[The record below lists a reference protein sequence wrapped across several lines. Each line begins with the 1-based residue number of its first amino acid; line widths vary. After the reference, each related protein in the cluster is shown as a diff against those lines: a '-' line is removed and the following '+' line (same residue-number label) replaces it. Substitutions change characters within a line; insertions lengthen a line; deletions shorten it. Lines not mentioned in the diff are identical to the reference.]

1 MLKYFQI
8 SFRNKETINN
18 KEYNLKSLLV
28 GLNLTLRLKKLKY
41 IKNQRINLEF
51 SDTNTEIEE
60 ELKSNDTN
68 QISKDNS
75 LYKLYNRSVCN
86 IYAGL
91 TKDKQNKLFSN
102 ENYLKD
108 LLFISI
114 IQLKKIWNFQGW
126 SEGDLDLIQKEIIE
140 ADFKFSI
147 ELLKATNNIR
157 SNKVVIFADFFK
169 DYCNLELKLFKKR
182 DLVDNQLL
190 FKAQILS
197 PFMFNIYA
205 SVLGGIL
212 WVEENEFDINS
223 LFVGLVYK
231 IKIVNNKFEF
241 VIKPETTERKA
252 VQYLVDSFRYE
263 TNEVDSM
270 EFYKNAMMS

>member
-1 MLKYFQI
+1 MLKYFEI
-8 SFRNKETINN
+8 SFRDKETLNN
-18 KEYNLKSLLV
+18 KENNLKGMLV

-140 ADFKFSI
+140 ADLNF
-147 ELLKATNNIR
+147 
-157 SNKVVIFADFFK
+157 
-169 DYCNLELKLFKKR
+169 
-182 DLVDNQLL
+182 QL
-190 FKAQILS
+190 S
-197 PFMFNIYA
+197 Y
-205 SVLGGIL
+205 
-212 WVEENEFDINS
+212 
-223 LFVGLVYK
+223 
-231 IKIVNNKFEF
+231 
-241 VIKPETTERKA
+241 
-252 VQYLVDSFRYE
+252 
-263 TNEVDSM
+263 
-270 EFYKNAMMS
+270 

>member
-252 VQYLVDSFRYE
+252 AQYLVDSFRYE